1 MGFSFKIAEC
11 FADFLHNFAKFTR
24 ILLNFVKFRPIFSGF
39 SQKLN
44 AAIFTFSIFQRCK
57 FESSRYGVSSTIQLI
72 SKFKFD
78 PILFCNS
85 VEQRTRW
92 LKNILPGRLQ
102 GLLDNVFFIIP
113 SECSKQ

>member
-1 MGFSFKIAEC
+1 LQVDTRWKALAEIYTLHSFAPFSNLILFSFKIAEC

-78 PILFCNS
+78 PHPF
-85 VEQRTRW
+85 
-92 LKNILPGRLQ
+92 LQ
-102 GLLDNVFFIIP
+102 L
-113 SECSKQ
+113 S